1 MAATLKEWKNSKFGW
16 PEATTRSPHWEE
28 PRQKVV
34 TCCRYYNT
42 VSHLHFF
49 PWLCT
54 EKLFIVTS
62 DGRTIV
68 GTLLGNDQVQNLILN
83 DAVERV
89 YSDDADVEEVPL
101 GLYLIRGDN
110 LCLVGEY
117 DAEKLKDDERVSEPI
132 KPVLQQIYFWE
143 DLAALLPYL
152 PWGLERTPTPSFTI
166 SSVCSTPNLSQCV
179 CVNVFSIVGVSLHEL
194 KGRK

>member
-49 PWLCT
+49 PWLWT

-143 DLAALLPYL
+143 HPC
-152 PWGLERTPTPSFTI
+152 RTTTI
-166 SSVCSTPNLSQCV
+166 STMGIRKNTNAVIYYIICMLNAKFVTTCMRQC
-179 CVNVFSIVGVSLHEL
+179 I
-194 KGRK
+194 